1 MNEYNLVKEKQ
12 EKNKAF
18 PIIMFTLTIIVAIE
32 VIAKIVLKDQF
43 YDVLALYACVQC
55 VKNICEYKYFKHKE
69 DFFAS
74 VCAGV
79 IFIALIILYLSTFFD

>member
-32 VIAKIVLKDQF
+32 VIVKIVLKDQY
-43 YDVLALYACVQC
+43 YDVLALYACVQ
-55 VKNICEYKYFKHKE
+55 
-69 DFFAS
+69 
-74 VCAGV
+74 
-79 IFIALIILYLSTFFD
+79 

>member
-18 PIIMFTLTIIVAIE
+18 PIIMFTLTIIVA
-32 VIAKIVLKDQF
+32 
-43 YDVLALYACVQC
+43 
-55 VKNICEYKYFKHKE
+55 
-69 DFFAS
+69 S
-74 VCAGV
+74 VCAGA